1 MSIHNFKIL
10 DKIGE
15 GAYSS
20 VYKILRLED
29 NIEYALKKVK
39 LQNLSEKEKLNALNE
54 VRILASIRNPN
65 VICYKET
72 FIDEASNSL
81 CIVMEYADNGDLFQK
96 ILEHQ
101 RNGTFFPENQ
111 IWFYFIEIVKG
122 LKALHS
128 LKIFH
133 RDMKSAN
140 VFLGAEGRV
149 KIGDMNVSKVAKKGL
164 LFTQAGTPYY
174 ASPEVW
180 KDQPYDSK
188 SDIWSVGC
196 ILYEMITLRP
206 PFRAEN
212 MEGLYKRVIRGYYS
226 KIPSNYSQ
234 DLSLLVRSLLQVQ
247 PNLRPNCG
255 FIFNLT

>member
-1 MSIHNFKIL
+1 MESFKIL
-10 DKIGE
+10 NKIGE

-20 VYKILRLED
+20 VYKILRHED
-29 NIEYALKKVK
+29 NKEYALKKVN
-39 LQNLSEKEKLNALNE
+39 LQNLSDKEKQNALNE
-54 VRILASIRNPN
+54 VRILASLRNPN

-72 FIDEASNSL
+72 FIDEGSNSL
-81 CIVMEYADNGDLFQK
+81 CIVMEYAESGDLFQK
-96 ILEHQ
+96 VIEHQ
-101 RNGTFFPENQ
+101 KKGTYFNEQ
-111 IWFYFIEIVKG
+111 EIWHYFIEIVKG

-128 LKIFH
+128 LKILH

-140 VFLGAEGRV
+140 VFIGKGGTV

-188 SDIWSVGC
+188 SDIWSLGC

-212 MEGLYKRVIRGYYS
+212 MEGLYKKVIRGYYPR
-226 KIPSNYSQ
+226 IPPCYSQ

-247 PNLRPNCG
+247 PNLRPTCG
-255 FIFNLT
+255 LL